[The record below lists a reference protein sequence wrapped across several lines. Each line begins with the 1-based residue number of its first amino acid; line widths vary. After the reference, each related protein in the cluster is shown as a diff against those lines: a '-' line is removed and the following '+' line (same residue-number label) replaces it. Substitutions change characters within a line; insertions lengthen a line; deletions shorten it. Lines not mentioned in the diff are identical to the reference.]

1 MTNVFNL
8 DGRDYTVSD
17 CTAIAFVDGT
27 ENESDRQNALF
38 VSTVTD
44 GGESVEHVVFGWE
57 MPKTDEDFA
66 DMCEDYNSWDS
77 DYDTLETVREKN

>member
-1 MTNVFNL
+1 MINVFNL

-17 CTAIAFVDGT
+17 CTAIAMIDGT
-27 ENESDRQNALF
+27 ENESDRQNALL

-57 MPKTDEDFA
+57 MPKTVEDFA
-66 DMCEDYNSWDS
+66 DMCEDYNSWGS
-77 DYDTLETVREKN
+77 DFETLETVRENN